1 MIDEARVILNIA
13 FGVGVGFFIGLQR
26 EHAHTERG
34 GDGGVFAGER
44 TFSLLALAGALAA
57 LISEQLQAPMVFLI
71 AIVFVALLSVSA
83 YTVEAIRHGR
93 RGITTEVAVLITVL
107 IGGLSYWGYF
117 ILAGALGVIV
127 TFILTIKLETDRF
140 AQALTREDIF
150 AVLQFAII
158 TAVVLPVLP
167 NRAFWDAPFDVLN
180 PFNIWLMVVFI
191 SAINFLGYVL
201 IKTLGTDSGL
211 SLTGIVGGLVSST
224 AVTLGFSHLSKEDSK
239 LGRPLAVAIVASWVM
254 MFPRVLV
261 LVGVINV
268 ELVADLWLPL
278 SLTALAALGH
288 ALFLFFSQSK
298 GKGKSVDFSNPFDL
312 MSALRFG
319 LLYALVLLI
328 ARTAQIYFGD
338 SGVLLASAVSGL
350 AGMDAITLSM
360 SELSR
365 SGGLSLNIAAQALV
379 FAVISNTVTK
389 GGIVFALGS
398 PELRKAVWP
407 GVMLI
412 FIAGMGAVFLL

>member
-13 FGVGVGFFIGLQR
+13 FGVGIGFFIGLQR
-26 EHAHTERG
+26 EHAHSERVG
-34 GDGGVFAGER
+34 EGGVFAGER
-44 TFSLLALAGALAA
+44 TFSLLALIGALAA
-57 LISEQLQAPMVFLI
+57 LISDELQSPSIFLI
-71 AIVFVALLSVSA
+71 VIAVIGLLSVSA
-83 YTVEAIRHGR
+83 YTVTSIKHDR
-93 RGITTEVAVLITVL
+93 RGITTEVAVLITIL
-107 IGGLSYWGYF
+107 IGGLAYWGYF

-127 TFILTIKLETDRF
+127 TFILSIKIETDRF
-140 AQALTREDIF
+140 ARAVTREDIF
-150 AVLQFAII
+150 AALQFAII
-158 TAVVLPVLP
+158 SIVVLPVLP
-167 NRAFWDAPFDVLN
+167 NQSFWGPPFDVLN

-201 IKTLGTDSGL
+201 IKTLGTESGL

-224 AVTLGFSHLSKEDSK
+224 AVTLGFSQRSKSDSK

-261 LVGVINV
+261 LVGVINI
-268 ELVADLWLPL
+268 ELLSDLWLPIL
-278 SLTALAALGH
+278 LAAIAALAH
-288 ALFLFFSQSK
+288 ALYLYFSQSQ
-298 GKGKSVDFSNPFDL
+298 GKAKSVDFANPFDL

-319 LLYALVLLI
+319 FLYALVLLI

-338 SGVLLASAVSGL
+338 SGVLIASAVSGL

-365 SGGLSLNIAAQALV
+365 NGGLSLDIAAQAI
-379 FAVISNTVTK
+379 VIAILSNTLAK

-398 PELRKAVWP
+398 LELRKAVWP
-407 GVMLI
+407 TVALI
-412 FIAGMGAVFLL
+412 ILAGLAAIFLL

>member
-365 SGGLSLNIAAQALV
+365 NGGLSLNIAAQALV

-407 GVMLI
+407 GVALI